1 MVLEDEWERG
11 PWSAAKQKHNCA
23 QQAGHDSHSPQ
34 CLEQRVDAEPCAWGQ
49 SVWAHLMRWHAVVG
63 GVSVRA
69 ADAVDGASADGTT
82 GAGRGTASLAW
93 SA

>member
-11 PWSAAKQKHNCA
+11 PWSAAKQKHNSA
-23 QQAGHDSHSPQ
+23 QQAAHDSHSPQ

-63 GVSVRA
+63 GYQSVPLMRWTVRRQMA
-69 ADAVDGASADGTT
+69 QRVLV
-82 GAGRGTASLAW
+82 AGQRH
-93 SA
+93 